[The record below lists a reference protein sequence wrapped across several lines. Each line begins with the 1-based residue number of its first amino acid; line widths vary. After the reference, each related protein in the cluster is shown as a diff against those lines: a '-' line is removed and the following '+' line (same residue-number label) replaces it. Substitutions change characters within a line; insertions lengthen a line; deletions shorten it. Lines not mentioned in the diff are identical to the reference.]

1 MDTRA
6 AWPGE
11 RNDEGRGSV
20 AQPRS
25 RGLTRH
31 RQACWRSRMRVCGVF
46 MRTTLVSLHLNG
58 KH

>member
-1 MDTRA
+1 MR
-6 AWPGE
+6 PGE
-11 RNDEGRGSV
+11 RNDEMRGSV

-46 MRTTLVSLHLNG
+46 MRTTLVRLHLNG